1 MTAKRAFHGTAPL
14 ILMTKRR
21 DRARHENVD
30 CRRHS
35 LRPGHGIRWRQ
46 AGLAGQKAPIVP
58 VAADNPNAGPVM
70 AVAASC
76 GRSVPD
82 DRTGLLECQ
91 ASMLF
96 LPARTP
102 MSRSDKLLLN
112 TVFFLMY
119 AQGIFF
125 LHHILFLS

>member
-1 MTAKRAFHGTAPL
+1 
-14 ILMTKRR
+14 
-21 DRARHENVD
+21 
-30 CRRHS
+30 
-35 LRPGHGIRWRQ
+35 
-46 AGLAGQKAPIVP
+46 
-58 VAADNPNAGPVM
+58 M
-70 AVAASC
+70 AVTASC

-82 DRTGLLECQ
+82 DRTGLLECP

-96 LPARTP
+96 LPARIP

-112 TVFFLMY
+112 TVFFVMY